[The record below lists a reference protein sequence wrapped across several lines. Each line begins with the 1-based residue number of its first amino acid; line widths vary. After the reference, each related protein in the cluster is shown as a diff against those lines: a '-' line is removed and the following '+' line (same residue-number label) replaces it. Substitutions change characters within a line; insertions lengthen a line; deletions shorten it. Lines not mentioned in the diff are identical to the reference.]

1 MKPNQDP
8 SDLLKELAPLEHAY
22 SGAHANMEENYVIGS
37 VFETA
42 TEKYHTFF
50 TWTAATHVRGME
62 LDHLENAC
70 TSCRVKMVGSLVE

>member
-8 SDLLKELAPLEHAY
+8 SDLFKELAPLEHAY

-42 TEKYHTFF
+42 TEKYHTF
-50 TWTAATHVRGME
+50 
-62 LDHLENAC
+62 LP
-70 TSCRVKMVGSLVE
+70 

>member
-8 SDLLKELAPLEHAY
+8 SDLFKELAPLEHAY

-42 TEKYHTFF
+42 PESIILFY
-50 TWTAATHVRGME
+50 
-62 LDHLENAC
+62 LDSSN
-70 TSCRVKMVGSLVE
+70 SCERNGTGSS